1 MRFFAAGSVITLIY
15 WVYGVFSEALSVF
28 SRKMPSVRLNL
39 KKGSIARHNLDFILK
54 NLAFILKNG
63 DKSIFYPRKFFTKIK
78 FIDFS
83 LNFFPYLH
91 FPALSRNTA
100 FAFTTYLSA
109 E

>member
-63 DKSIFYPRKFFTKIK
+63 DKSIF
-78 FIDFS
+78 
-83 LNFFPYLH
+83 L
-91 FPALSRNTA
+91 PA
-100 FAFTTYLSA
+100 
-109 E
+109 